1 MNNYRNDTVTGKDR
15 LVNHKFGNWSNREG
29 INLSN
34 LNEVFPTTSISK
46 FPTNVEEF
54 KYFTQQKQH
63 HHPPNNSSSSSI
75 CIHSLPHRNHNF
87 LSMTTSLTNNNN
99 NENKS
104 IEHQNTSLIL
114 QQQQQSNNNIFLHR
128 SPSGAQRKIR
138 QKAQQQFQQ
147 QSGGMSQNVVNKGG
161 NNGGGGGGNTEP
173 VNNNNNLKQIA
184 YRNLI
189 NENGYHS
196 LLGSD
201 NANNNREAATITSST
216 TNLSSDEL
224 ERLSAGQLIDRMN
237 KLESITRSPQQQQF
251 PNLHSFESSWKAGG
265 TGINNNTGGCSI
277 DKMPSSLTLQSFQLE
292 QKQQPATNTFAFRKP
307 TVQVH
312 PLPIPPRHHSSASL
326 ISDLLN
332 SSTSPK
338 PLLLNPPPL
347 PPKKQSLLATQ
358 LSMAKHSKSINQGQQ
373 QQNND
378 KFTENPSPSP
388 NNNSQ
393 QFPQFPP
400 PMKQLI
406 TTQNYKNENL
416 KTSLTD
422 NNNQPSLINSY
433 QYFSSP
439 PPSQTTTISSS
450 TSSSLSSSPSLASLQ
465 NSLYF
470 AIENPE
476 KHSIEQLRELEKRR
490 IQSIESLARKATD
503 REQDKELLLRDLEEI
518 KQLIVSLF
526 ERIQQSNK
534 YNNEL
539 LIDRLQ
545 TFCEEIERIADL
557 DILLNCQQKQLIEQQ
572 APKFKRKTGISKIN
586 EIEMNEKEEWNQRL
600 QEQITDLQSIQKYLN
615 KREKQLDAEIA
626 YEFGGDVEALQ
637 EWLFCKEQLLKLCSE
652 KRLLDEKL
660 REVKRLINSL
670 EEMCLLPEEI
680 KQEDSKG
687 SREGKISELKENL
700 KN

>member
-1 MNNYRNDTVTGKDR
+1 
-15 LVNHKFGNWSNREG
+15 
-29 INLSN
+29 
-34 LNEVFPTTSISK
+34 
-46 FPTNVEEF
+46 
-54 KYFTQQKQH
+54 
-63 HHPPNNSSSSSI
+63 
-75 CIHSLPHRNHNF
+75 
-87 LSMTTSLTNNNN
+87 
-99 NENKS
+99 
-104 IEHQNTSLIL
+104 
-114 QQQQQSNNNIFLHR
+114 
-128 SPSGAQRKIR
+128 
-138 QKAQQQFQQ
+138 
-147 QSGGMSQNVVNKGG
+147 
-161 NNGGGGGGNTEP
+161 
-173 VNNNNNLKQIA
+173 
-184 YRNLI
+184 
-189 NENGYHS
+189 
-196 LLGSD
+196 
-201 NANNNREAATITSST
+201 
-216 TNLSSDEL
+216 
-224 ERLSAGQLIDRMN
+224 MN

-251 PNLHSFESSWKAGG
+251 PNLHSFDGSWKAGG
-265 TGINNNTGGCSI
+265 TGNNNNTGGCSI
-277 DKMPSSLTLQSFQLE
+277 DKMPSPLTLQSFQLE
-292 QKQQPATNTFAFRKP
+292 QQPTTNTFAFRKP

-358 LSMAKHSKSINQGQQ
+358 LSMAKHSKSFNQGQQQ

-378 KFTENPSPSP
+378 KFNFNENSSPSP
-388 NNNSQ
+388 TNNISQ
-393 QFPQFPP
+393 QFSQFPP

-433 QYFSSP
+433 QYFSS

-503 REQDKELLLRDLEEI
+503 REQDKELLLRDLDEI

-526 ERIQQSNK
+526 ERIQQSSNNK
-534 YNNEL
+534 TNNTEL

-557 DILLNCQQKQLIEQQ
+557 DILLNCQQKQLVDQQ
-572 APKFKRKTGISKIN
+572 QPPRIKRKNGISKIN
-586 EIEMNEKEEWNQRL
+586 EIEMSEKEEWNQRL
-600 QEQITDLQSIQKYLN
+600 QEQINDLQSIQKYLN

-687 SREGKISELKENL
+687 SREGKISEFKENL